1 MKKQALVIAML
12 AIGLTTFACKKDE
25 AAGGGGGGAGG
36 DSVGVQECDD
46 YIKKYATCIDK
57 MPAAAKPAA
66 EQGFKAQK
74 DAWKTSAA
82 TPEGKAALKT
92 GCKAALDALAGNPM
106 CK

>member
-1 MKKQALVIAML
+1 MKKQGLVIAAMVVL
-12 AIGLTTFACKKDE
+12 GLTVFACKKDE
-25 AAGGGGGGAGG
+25 AAGGGGGGGA

-46 YIKKYATCIDK
+46 YIKKYATCIEK